1 MRLKIQKLVQG
12 GQGLAYSETGQTVFV
27 WNALPDEEVVV
38 APIRKKNGIIEA
50 VATEIIEPSLHRQPP
65 LEDFYLSTAPWQIMS
80 FDYENNQKALIAAET
95 YRHLGGIANQTLQI
109 SSLSQTKGYRNKMEY
124 SFYSDDNDLWH
135 IAFFNRGSHRKI
147 PTGVSVLASPV
158 INSVAE
164 HVLELIR
171 AAKIAPKTLKSI
183 ILRSNNKG
191 EVLFGLFLKQKDIF
205 PSLPTTSFSQIPHVR
220 GYKIYYSRPN
230 SPASTT
236 DELLAQDG
244 ADYLETQIFG
254 SVFRYGLMSFFQ
266 VNEPVFEVALTKM
279 QEFLEPKTN
288 VIDYFSGVG
297 AISIG
302 LKSKIN
308 CAVQIESIPEAVE
321 YAKQNIQLNGLSDR
335 YQAHAILAERAGEF
349 INSDSTLILDPP
361 RAGMHSDTVQRI
373 LSVLPPQII
382 YMSCNIATH
391 ARDLKLLQER
401 YTISD
406 LQIFNFFPQTP
417 HIEGL
422 AVLYKQR

>member
-1 MRLKIQKLVQG
+1 MRLKIQKLVHG
-12 GQGLAYSETGQTVFV
+12 GQGLAYCETGQTVFV
-27 WNALPDEEVVV
+27 WNALPDEEVIV
-38 APIRKKNGIIEA
+38 APIRQKNGILEA
-50 VATEIIEPSLHRQPP
+50 VATEIIKPSLHRQPP

-80 FDYENNQKALIAAET
+80 FEYENSQKALIAAET
-95 YRHLGGIANQTLQI
+95 YRHLGAITNQTLQI
-109 SSLSQTKGYRNKMEY
+109 SSLPQTKGYRNKMEY
-124 SFYSDDNDLWH
+124 SFYSDDDGRWH

-147 PTGVSVLASPV
+147 PTGVSVLADPV
-158 INSVAE
+158 INIVAE

-171 AAKIAPKTLKSI
+171 TAKVPPKTLKSI

-191 EVLFGLFLKQKDIF
+191 EVLFGLFLKQKDILNI
-205 PSLPTTSFSQIPHVR
+205 LPCSSFNDIPHVR

-236 DELLAQDG
+236 DELLARDG
-244 ADYLETQIFG
+244 QDYLETQIFR

-266 VNEPVFEVALTKM
+266 VNEPVFESALTKM

-288 VIDYFSGVG
+288 VVDYFSGVG

-308 CAVQIESIPEAVE
+308 RAVQVESNPEAVE
-321 YAKQNIQLNGLSDR
+321 YAMQNIQLNELSDR

-361 RAGMHSDTVQRI
+361 RTGLHSDTIQRI

-382 YMSCNIATH
+382 YLSCNIATH

-401 YTISD
+401 YQISD

-417 HIEGL
+417 HIEGM
-422 AVLYKQR
+422 AVLSKQ

>member
-1 MRLKIQKLVQG
+1 MRLQIQKLVQG
-12 GQGLAYSETGQTVFV
+12 GQGLAYSENGQTVFV
-27 WNALPDEEVVV
+27 WNTLPEEEVV
-38 APIRKKNGIIEA
+38 ATPIRKKNGIIEA
-50 VATEIIEPSLHRQPP
+50 VATEILKPSPHRQPP
-65 LEDFYLSTAPWQIMS
+65 LEDFYLSTAPWQIMNY
-80 FDYENNQKALIAAET
+80 DYENTQKALIAAET
-95 YRHLGGIANQTLQI
+95 YHHLGGTANQSLQI
-109 SSLSQTKGYRNKMEY
+109 SSLPQTNGYRNKMEY
-124 SFYSDDNDLWH
+124 SFYSDENDLWH

-171 AAKIAPKTLKSI
+171 AANIPPKTLKSM

-205 PSLPTTSFSQIPHVR
+205 PGLPISSFSQIPHVR

-244 ADYLETQIFG
+244 TDYLETEILG

-266 VNEPVFEVALTKM
+266 VNEPVFELALTKM
-279 QEFLEPKTN
+279 HKYLGPKTI

-302 LKSKIN
+302 LNSTVDSAI
-308 CAVQIESIPEAVE
+308 QIESIPEAVE
-321 YAKQNIQLNGLSDR
+321 FAKQNIQLNSLSGR
-335 YQAHAILAERAGEF
+335 YQAHAILAERAGEY
-349 INSDSTLILDPP
+349 IKPESTLILDPP
-361 RAGMHSDTVQRI
+361 RAGLHADTVQRI
-373 LSVLPPQII
+373 LTVLPPQII

-401 YTISD
+401 YTIND

-422 AVLYKQR
+422 ALLHKQR